1 MNETTNIE
9 PATTVV
15 PCVGDPGVT
24 APTSNETTTQ
34 RVEADL
40 ETLDELFEEVSF
52 AAGDNASALREV
64 FAKEPMVTVVIP
76 VYNEEDTILEVLA
89 RVQKLA
95 LRKEIVV
102 IDDCS
107 TDRTRDRLNSVRD
120 MPGLRVILKPE
131 NQGKGAALRDGF
143 AAAEGDIVVVQDADL
158 EYNPEEIPTV
168 IRPLLD
174 GHADAAFGSRFL
186 GISQDRSLPHRLLNR
201 SLTFASNA
209 FTGLQLTDMETC
221 YKAFRSNV
229 LRDLPLKQNRFGF
242 EPEVTAKLARRRYR
256 IVESP
261 IGYNARGYDEGK
273 KIGIRDLVNALYCI
287 VRYGLA
293 D

>member
-1 MNETTNIE
+1 MNETTNIN
-9 PATTVV
+9 ATTVL
-15 PCVGDPGVT
+15 PGVSLPPVTTPTT
-24 APTSNETTTQ
+24 AETTSQ
-34 RVEADL
+34 RVESDL
-40 ETLDELFEEVSF
+40 ETLDALFKEVSF
-52 AAGDNASALREV
+52 ASGDNASALKEV
-64 FAKEPMVTVVIP
+64 FAKEPTITVVIP
-76 VYNEEDTILEVLA
+76 VYNEEDTILEVLS

-95 LRKEIVV
+95 LRKEVIV

-107 TDRTRDRLNSVRD
+107 TDATRDRLESVRET
-120 MPGLRVILKPE
+120 PGLRLIFKSE
-131 NQGKGAALRDGF
+131 NEGKGAALRDGF
-143 AAAEGDIVVVQDADL
+143 AAAQGDIVVVQDADL

-174 GHADAAFGSRFL
+174 GDADAAFGSRFL
-186 GISQDRSLPHRLLNR
+186 GVSQDRSLPHRVLNR
-201 SLTFASNA
+201 VLTSASNL

-221 YKAFRSNV
+221 YKAFRRNV

-256 IVESP
+256 VVESP
-261 IGYNARGYDEGK
+261 IGYNARSYDEGK
-273 KIGIRDLVNALYCI
+273 KIGVRDLFNALYCI

>member
-1 MNETTNIE
+1 MNETTN
-9 PATTVV
+9 TDTSTVV
-15 PCVGDPGVT
+15 PALGNPPLT
-24 APTSNETTTQ
+24 APATNETTSQ
-34 RVEADL
+34 RAEAEL
-40 ETLDELFEEVSF
+40 EALDELFKEVSF
-52 AAGDNASALREV
+52 AAGDNASAPKEMS
-64 FAKEPMVTVVIP
+64 AKEPLVSVVIP
-76 VYNEEDTILEVLA
+76 VYNEEGTILEVLS
-89 RVQKLA
+89 RVQELT
-95 LRKEIVV
+95 LRKEVIV

-107 TDRTRDRLNSVRD
+107 TDGTRDLLETVRD
-120 MPGLRVILKPE
+120 MPGLRVILKSE
-131 NQGKGAALRDGF
+131 NEGKGAALHVGF
-143 AAAEGDIVVVQDADL
+143 AAAVGDIVVVQDADL

-174 GHADAAFGSRFL
+174 GDADAAFGSRFL
-186 GISQDRSLPHRLLNR
+186 GVSQDRSLTHRLLNR
-201 SLTFASNA
+201 VLTVASNT
-209 FTGLQLTDMETC
+209 FTGLNLTDMETC

-229 LRDLPLKQNRFGF
+229 LRDLPLKQSRFGF

-273 KIGIRDLVNALYCI
+273 KIGIRDLFNALYCI